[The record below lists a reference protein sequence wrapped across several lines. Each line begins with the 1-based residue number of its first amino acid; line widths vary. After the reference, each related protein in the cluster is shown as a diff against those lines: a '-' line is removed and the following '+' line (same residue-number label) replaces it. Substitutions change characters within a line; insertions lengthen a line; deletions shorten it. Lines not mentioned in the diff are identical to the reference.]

1 MNEDE
6 IKSEIFTLDRFEEGK
21 AVLIGEHFEVVV
33 PKKLI
38 PKKLNPSDI
47 VHLTFSSDEAET
59 RRREQS
65 AKDILNELLK
75 S

>member
-1 MNEDE
+1 MDENE
-6 IKSEIFTLDRFEEGK
+6 IKSEIFTLDRFEDRK
-21 AVLIGEHFEVVV
+21 AVLIGEHFEILI

-38 PKKLNPSDI
+38 PKKLNEGDI
-47 VHLTFSSDEAET
+47 VHLTLSSDEAET
-59 RRREQS
+59 KKREQS